1 MYSGAIIT
9 VTADLLQISKQIR
22 LKVPS
27 TSLMLRSA
35 PPRVTQTGRFQQHCL
50 HTVYGYPFK
59 CLGDTNWKCFNKT
72 SVFKTAVVLTSVLC
86 ILPENS
92 NVPIETNPSKKLL
105 PIKTE
110 NVVKRILD

>member
-1 MYSGAIIT
+1 MYSGEIIT

-27 TSLMLRSA
+27 TFLMLRSA
-35 PPRVTQTGRFQQHCL
+35 PPRLTQTGHSQQRCL

-59 CLGDTNWKCFNKT
+59 RLGNTNWKCFNKT

-86 ILPENS
+86 ILPGNS